1 MSSLDWFYEIFT
13 KSFSIGAGGWVA
25 GLSPG
30 QSRDENVEMA
40 EDISQVKNMFIYK
53 EFVFFVWRMCLKKT
67 YNLTNFA
74 LMGTESPVCS
84 LRIVF
89 FL

>member
-1 MSSLDWFYEIFT
+1 VE
-13 KSFSIGAGGWVA
+13 

-40 EDISQVKNMFIYK
+40 EDISQVKDMYIVQRFHIFCLMN
-53 EFVFFVWRMCLKKT
+53 VFKKT

-74 LMGTESPVCS
+74 LMGTESRVC
-84 LRIVF
+84 LLGTVI
-89 FL
+89 FLQ